1 MCWPGLKNI
10 EPTNMQTYIALL
22 RGINVSG
29 QKKIKMVELKES
41 LESLSFSDVVTY
53 IQSGN
58 IIFKAD
64 EKSISK
70 LENKIH
76 EKILTDFG
84 FEVPVLVKTPKE
96 IKHALNNNPFQKKD
110 DKYDPKLFA
119 VVFLKEKP
127 KAENIAKLKT
137 YDYSP
142 EEYVLK
148 DKIIY
153 YYAANGAGNA
163 KMNNNFFENKL
174 KVQATSRNWRTTRK
188 LVELSQ

>member
-1 MCWPGLKNI
+1 
-10 EPTNMQTYIALL
+10 MQTYIALL

-29 QKKIKMVELKES
+29 QKKIKMADLKLS
-41 LESLSFSDVVTY
+41 LETLAFSDVVTY

-58 IIFKAD
+58 IVFKAD
-64 EKSISK
+64 ENSISK
-70 LENKIH
+70 LENIIH
-76 EKILTDFG
+76 EKILKDFG

-96 IKHALNNNPFQKKD
+96 LKYAIANNPFEKD
-110 DKYDPKLFA
+110 EKYDPKLFA

-127 KAENIAKLKT
+127 QAENIAKLET

-142 EEYVLK
+142 EEYFLD
-148 DKIIY
+148 DKIIF

-174 KVQATSRNWRTTRK
+174 KVRATSRNWRTTHK
-188 LVELSQ
+188 LVELSLIQDKK

>member
-1 MCWPGLKNI
+1 MCWVGLKNI
-10 EPTNMQTYIALL
+10 EVNNMQTYVALL

-29 QKKIKMVELKES
+29 HKKIKMAELKES
-41 LESLSFSDVVTY
+41 LETLSFSDVVTY

-58 IIFKAD
+58 IVFKSN
-64 EKSISK
+64 ENSIEN

-76 EKILTDFG
+76 EKILKDFG
-84 FEVPVLVKTPKE
+84 FEVPVLIKTPKE
-96 IKHALNNNPFQKKD
+96 LKHAIDNNPFEKG

-127 KAENIAKLKT
+127 KAENIAKLET

-142 EEYVLK
+142 EEYILD
-148 DKIIY
+148 DKILY
-153 YYAANGAGNA
+153 FYAANGAGNA

-174 KVQATSRNWRTTRK
+174 KVKATTRNWRTTHK
-188 LVELSQ
+188 LVELSK